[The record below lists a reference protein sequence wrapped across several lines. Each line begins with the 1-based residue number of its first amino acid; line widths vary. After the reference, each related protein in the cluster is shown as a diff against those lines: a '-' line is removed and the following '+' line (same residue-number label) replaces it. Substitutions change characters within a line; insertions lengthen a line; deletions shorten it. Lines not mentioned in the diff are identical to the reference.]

1 MASQIDPTT
10 IDVTYP
16 IAGQDNDTRG
26 FHDNYRAIQNG
37 LVFAKSEIETL
48 DANIGAY
55 KTYAN
60 TRIQTL
66 DANLGGVVTGSGFA
80 TLLQLNTANANIGV
94 IYLANINT
102 QANIGQ
108 LFLGN
113 TTTQANLGAYQT
125 YANGNAATQTISIN
139 SINANLGAYQTYA
152 NGNAATQTI
161 SINSIDANVGAYQT
175 YANTRIQT
183 LDANLGT
190 ATANIT
196 TLLGNANTQ
205 AISLNSINANLGAY
219 QTYANANIGA
229 LIAGT
234 SFSTVDQLKSNVN
247 TINANVGA
255 YQTFANTR
263 IQTLDANIGS
273 TITGN
278 GWVTMAQL
286 TANLATIN
294 TSIFWSNA
302 ASQANLGTATTNITA
317 LQSNAA
323 AQQAQISP
331 LTTRVLTMSNI
342 GVKSGN
348 VAIDLN
354 NGSYQTLTTNG
365 NIRMSFYNWPLT
377 GNLGKVTITA
387 TIGNTAHTISGNTT
401 VANSAFNTSGIT
413 GLGGNIMTFP
423 VTGTYSLDFT
433 TTDGGSTVTFS
444 ENNPLLRPYNSST
457 EIITSNSSPIIGL
470 GTTYTLLE
478 TGSIFTLS
486 KGVPGQIK
494 IINANTAVGTST
506 VTVSQPSWPGL
517 GYITFYGNV
526 GGTAARATAT
536 LTWSREL
543 NSWVVLDTTSE
554 AAVLLS

>member
-1 MASQIDPTT
+1 
-10 IDVTYP
+10 
-16 IAGQDNDTRG
+16 
-26 FHDNYRAIQNG
+26 
-37 LVFAKSEIETL
+37 
-48 DANIGAY
+48 
-55 KTYAN
+55 
-60 TRIQTL
+60 
-66 DANLGGVVTGSGFA
+66 
-80 TLLQLNTANANIGV
+80 LNSIT
-94 IYLANINT
+94 
-102 QANIGQ
+102 
-108 LFLGN
+108 
-113 TTTQANLGAYQT
+113 ANLGAYQ
-125 YANGNAATQTISIN
+125 I
-139 SINANLGAYQTYA
+139 
-152 NGNAATQTI
+152 
-161 SINSIDANVGAYQT
+161 
-175 YANTRIQT
+175 
-183 LDANLGT
+183 
-190 ATANIT
+190 
-196 TLLGNANTQ
+196 
-205 AISLNSINANLGAY
+205 
-219 QTYANANIGA
+219 YANANIGA
-229 LIAGT
+229 LVAGT
-234 SFSTVDQLKSNVN
+234 LFSTVDQLKSNVN
-247 TINANVGA
+247 TINANVGSYYQYANANIGTLFSGNVSTQANLGA

-286 TANLATIN
+286 TANLAVIN
-294 TSIFWSNA
+294 NSIFWSNA

-365 NIRMSFYNWPLT
+365 NIRVSFYNWPLT

-387 TIGNTAHTISGNTT
+387 TIGNTAHTIGGNTT
-401 VANSAFNTSGIT
+401 VANTAFNTSGIT
-413 GLGGNIMTFP
+413 GLGGNVMTFP
-423 VTGTYSLDFT
+423 VSGTYSLDFT

-478 TGSIFTLS
+478 TDSIFTLPN
-486 KGVPGQIK
+486 GVPGQIK

-517 GYITFYGNV
+517 GYITFYSNV

-536 LTWSREL
+536 LTWSRQL

>member
-37 LVFAKSEIETL
+37 LVFAKAEIETL

-55 KTYAN
+55 ETYAN

-66 DANLGGVVTGSGFA
+66 DANLGGVVAGSGFA

-94 IYLANINT
+94 IYLANIST
-102 QANIGQ
+102 QSNIGR

-125 YANGNAATQTISIN
+125 YANANIGTISN
-139 SINANLGAYQTYA
+139 NLQTL
-152 NGNAATQTI
+152 N
-161 SINSIDANVGAYQT
+161 ANVGAYET

-205 AISLNSINANLGAY
+205 ATSLNSINANLGAY
-219 QTYANANIGA
+219 QVYANANIGA
-229 LIAGT
+229 LVAGT

-255 YQTFANTR
+255 YQTYANGNAATLTIGINSINANVGAYETYANTR

-278 GWVTMAQL
+278 GWVTMTQL
-286 TANLATIN
+286 TANLAAIN
-294 TSIFWSNA
+294 NSIFWSNA

-323 AQQAQISP
+323 AQQSQISP

-354 NGSYQTLTTNG
+354 NGSYQTLITNG
-365 NIRMSFYNWPLT
+365 NIRMFFYNWPLT

-387 TIGNTAHTISGNTT
+387 TIGNTTHTIGGNTT

-413 GLGGNIMTFP
+413 GLGGNVMTFP

-478 TGSIFTLS
+478 ADSIFTLPN
-486 KGVPGQIK
+486 GVPGQIK

-536 LTWSREL
+536 LTWSRQL